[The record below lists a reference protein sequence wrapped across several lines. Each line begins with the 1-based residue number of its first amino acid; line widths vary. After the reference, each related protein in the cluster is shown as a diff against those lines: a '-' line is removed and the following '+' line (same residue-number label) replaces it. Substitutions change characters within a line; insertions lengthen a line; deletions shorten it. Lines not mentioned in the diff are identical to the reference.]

1 MSDEASGS
9 AWLAAETARHYQNF
23 TEKTNMYQEL
33 SQVAVDLAQ
42 LKPGQRVLDLGC
54 GTGVTTQLVLSA
66 LGGGGHIF
74 ALDISGPMLAV
85 AHQAIPDERVTFI
98 HDTAENVCERIS
110 EPVDRVVCN
119 SVFWQLRH
127 KSAVM
132 IALRKVLR
140 PDGLFVFNAPEPY
153 FIFQNIPRSS
163 KVGTLFKQLIAE
175 RYGVGPQDLRTI
187 EVFLNNHGFELLHTR
202 EFTRTRTAEESY
214 LFFRLPVAT
223 AWMEPPLDYP
233 TRMAVLEEAQQMAHP
248 GKTVRQRWMYFVTR
262 PVVS

>member
-9 AWLAAETARHYQNF
+9 AWLTAETARHYQIF
-23 TEKTNMYQEL
+23 TEKTSMYQEL
-33 SQVAVDLAQ
+33 SQVMVGLAQ

-66 LGGGGHIF
+66 LGAEGHIY
-74 ALDISGPMLAV
+74 ALDISGPMLDIARQIIV
-85 AHQAIPDERVTFI
+85 DERVTFI
-98 HDTAENVCERIS
+98 HGAAENVCDVIFQ
-110 EPVDRVVCN
+110 PVDRIVCN
-119 SVFWQLRH
+119 SVFWQVRQ
-127 KSAVM
+127 KSDV
-132 IALRKVLR
+132 ITALRKILV

-153 FIFQNIPRSS
+153 FIFQHIPRSP
-163 KVGTLFKQLIAE
+163 KVSTLFKQLVAE

-187 EVFLNNHGFELLHTR
+187 EVFLNNHGFELLQTQ

-233 TRMAVLEEAQQMAHP
+233 TRMAVLEEARQMAHP
-248 GKTVRQRWMYFVTR
+248 ENTVRQRWMYFVAR
-262 PVVS
+262 PAG